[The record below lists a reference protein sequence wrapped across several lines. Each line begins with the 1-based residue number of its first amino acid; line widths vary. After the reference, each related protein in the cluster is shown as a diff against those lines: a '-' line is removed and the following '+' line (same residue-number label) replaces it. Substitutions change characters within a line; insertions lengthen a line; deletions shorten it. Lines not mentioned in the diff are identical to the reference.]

1 MRNKKHKSLL
11 LWISTRIIVV
21 AVSVVFIIMFAM
33 WSIYAVQ
40 YYWVIHHM
48 PASMYEEFLTLR
60 QNPDINISRFHEIV
74 DAGWGIGYSTP
85 SITSLNW
92 GWLLIF
98 LIVAIPFVILRCL
111 RAARPLTAQFS
122 SLTEVAEIVAQGN
135 FNRQAELV
143 ADGPEE
149 ILRFSNNFNKMISQ
163 LALYERE
170 LKASHVA
177 AAHELR
183 SPLTAAMGRLQG
195 MIDQVFPADEKQL
208 NMVMT
213 QLKSL
218 SHLTDD
224 LHFLSLASAGQ
235 LILHRNVLNLQ
246 TVLKE
251 RLAWLKPQLET
262 ADMSVSIEADGEF
275 YYVGD
280 AFRLGQVFNIVL
292 ENMLRYC
299 SQGDRMFIHLR
310 HVPQGI
316 EITFRDTGP
325 GVAADY
331 LPHIFE
337 RFTRGE
343 RSRARDSGGS
353 GLGLSIAREI
363 CVAHQ
368 GTITATLPADTGLL
382 ITVNL
387 PILAQKLIDNLSEST
402 DR

>member
-1 MRNKKHKSLL
+1 MKDKKSKSLL
-11 LWISTRIIVV
+11 LWISIRIIVV
-21 AVSVVFIIMFAM
+21 AVSVLFFIVLAM

-40 YYWVIHHM
+40 YYWVVHHM
-48 PASMYEEFLTLR
+48 SPAAYQEFLTLR
-60 QNPDINISRFHEIV
+60 ANPDLNIVRFHDIV
-74 DAGWGIGYSTP
+74 DTRWGIEYSTP
-85 SITSLNW
+85 SISSLNW
-92 GWLLIF
+92 GWLFIF
-98 LIVAIPFVILRCL
+98 ISMATPFVIVSCL
-111 RAARPLTAQFS
+111 RATRPLAAQFR
-122 SLTEVAEIVAQGN
+122 SLTDVAENVTQGD
-135 FNRQAELV
+135 FSQQAKLV
-143 ADGPEE
+143 GECPEE
-149 ILRFSNNFNKMISQ
+149 VIRFASNFNKMISQ

-195 MIDQVFPADEKQL
+195 MIDGVFPADEKQL

-213 QLKSL
+213 QLKNL

-235 LILHRNVLNLQ
+235 LTLQ
-246 TVLKE
+246 RSVFTLRETLIE
-251 RLAWLKPQLET
+251 RVSWLKPQLE
-262 ADMSVSIEADGEF
+262 AAGMFVSVEAGDEF

-280 AFRLGQVFNIVL
+280 EARLGQVFTIII

-299 SQGDRMFIHLR
+299 GRDDRMFIRFR
-310 HVPQGI
+310 HFEQHI
-316 EITFRDTGP
+316 EITFQDTGP
-325 GVAADY
+325 GVAVDY

-363 CVAHQ
+363 CGAHD
-368 GTITATLPADTGLL
+368 GSIRASLPAEGGLL
-382 ITVNL
+382 ITLSL
-387 PILAQKLIDNLSEST
+387 PVPLSEEGA
-402 DR
+402 

>member
-1 MRNKKHKSLL
+1 
-11 LWISTRIIVV
+11 
-21 AVSVVFIIMFAM
+21 
-33 WSIYAVQ
+33 
-40 YYWVIHHM
+40 M
-48 PASMYEEFLTLR
+48 P
-60 QNPDINISRFHEIV
+60 
-74 DAGWGIGYSTP
+74 
-85 SITSLNW
+85 
-92 GWLLIF
+92 
-98 LIVAIPFVILRCL
+98 
-111 RAARPLTAQFS
+111 
-122 SLTEVAEIVAQGN
+122 
-135 FNRQAELV
+135 
-143 ADGPEE
+143 
-149 ILRFSNNFNKMISQ
+149 
-163 LALYERE
+163 
-170 LKASHVA
+170 
-177 AAHELR
+177 
-183 SPLTAAMGRLQG
+183 
-195 MIDQVFPADEKQL
+195 
-208 NMVMT
+208 
-213 QLKSL
+213 
-218 SHLTDD
+218 
-224 LHFLSLASAGQ
+224 
-235 LILHRNVLNLQ
+235 
-246 TVLKE
+246 
-251 RLAWLKPQLET
+251 
-262 ADMSVSIEADGEF
+262 
-275 YYVGD
+275 
-280 AFRLGQVFNIVL
+280 L